1 MFLIYFLVL
10 YFSLHVLRFC
20 VSLFLSSHSL
30 YSRHQSTEQAGGMEL
45 CPSQGVSGY
54 ALGVKYLK

>member
-20 VSLFLSSHSL
+20 VSLFLSSHLL
-30 YSRHQSTEQAGGMEL
+30 YSRHQSTEQAG
-45 CPSQGVSGY
+45 PSQGVSGY